1 MANKPNK
8 TPDGSIIVPQ
18 MPPIEERAQARLST
32 LIATRDQMR
41 QQMIAVENQIYALDS
56 LLNPQPQDMSPPTDM
71 PPPTD
76 TPALPGLPP
85 SDVSP
90 TPDIPPDGQGI
101 I

>member
-18 MPPIEERAQARLST
+18 MPSIEERAQARLST

-56 LLNPQPQDMSPPTDM
+56 LLNPQPRDMS
-71 PPPTD
+71 PPTD

>member
-56 LLNPQPQDMSPPTDM
+56 LLNPPPADM